1 MLYFL
6 FMLSV
11 YYFFSWFSKSKL
23 LVLIAFSDFTFITMA
38 KQKADVSS
46 NHEVIKLMLTRVEHD
61 GSQDDGHIDIHTNK
75 SSY

>member
-1 MLYFL
+1 M
-6 FMLSV
+6 
-11 YYFFSWFSKSKL
+11 
-23 LVLIAFSDFTFITMA
+23 LIAFSDFTFITMA